1 MNLSIKALEISE
13 FKGIHHLLLELNG
26 RNAVISGRNGT
37 GKTSI
42 CDAFLW
48 LLFGKDS
55 AGNKPDVK
63 PRSLSG
69 DRVEGLESDVRA
81 VLTADGKDIELRR
94 QWHEVWSKDAASS
107 EKVYSRDETLCW
119 IDGVPVKLE
128 KEYTPYVLGLVGG
141 DENTFKLLTDLGAF
155 MRLPWADRRRELVKI
170 AGGDPDAEL
179 RAMEEFKAIDDIL
192 KGQSPEDA
200 KRRLMD
206 QRRKLDAELKTL
218 PARVD
223 ELEKTLQPVTE
234 EEVQAARAAIDRLKA
249 EAAGI
254 DAQMTVSPE
263 ALKRANDLFARK
275 RELETLRTG
284 IERDLR
290 KPIEEALSTAEGKLS
305 AIHRTVAALESERL
319 LKEDELRRLNA
330 SLALLKD
337 QREAKLAEWHNF
349 DQLTYLPPDVNHN
362 CPTCGQELPEDQVQA
377 VYEKHRTEWDTK
389 RLANMDA
396 IKAEGVKLA
405 ERIARAADDIAAAKI
420 ALAATEQQRAHAPD
434 GQPGLEAEIARLK
447 AAQPKPDDNSD
458 WQAATAEIAAIDAKI
473 EAQGR
478 DDHREA
484 LKARKAEILEAM
496 KPHELVLSKLELTAN
511 VRKRIDELGVH
522 KRELGA
528 QAARVEGEIDLLARY
543 VRARCG
549 ALEENINRLFR
560 TVRWKLFDTAKNG
573 SLIDCCDATVNGIA
587 YAPATLNTGA
597 CVNADVEIINV
608 LSKAYGVT
616 APCFIDNAERVN
628 QLGFPGGQRIL
639 LRVTDDPELTVTV
652 EDA

>member
-1 MNLSIKALEISE
+1 
-13 FKGIHHLLLELNG
+13 
-26 RNAVISGRNGT
+26 
-37 GKTSI
+37 
-42 CDAFLW
+42 
-48 LLFGKDS
+48 
-55 AGNKPDVK
+55 
-63 PRSLSG
+63 
-69 DRVEGLESDVRA
+69 
-81 VLTADGKDIELRR
+81 
-94 QWHEVWSKDAASS
+94 
-107 EKVYSRDETLCW
+107 
-119 IDGVPVKLE
+119 
-128 KEYTPYVLGLVGG
+128 
-141 DENTFKLLTDLGAF
+141 
-155 MRLPWADRRRELVKI
+155 
-170 AGGDPDAEL
+170 
-179 RAMEEFKAIDDIL
+179 MEEFKAIDGIL

-206 QRRKLDAELKTL
+206 QRRKLDTELKTL

-234 EEVQAARAAIDRLKA
+234 EEVQAAREAIDRLKA

-263 ALKRANDLFARK
+263 ALKHANDLFARK

-305 AIHRTVAALESERL
+305 ALHRTVAALESERL

-377 VYEKHRTEWDTK
+377 VYEKHRTEWDAK
-389 RLANMDA
+389 RLASMDA

-405 ERIARAADDIAAAKI
+405 ERIAKAADDIAAAKI
-420 ALAATEQQRAHAPD
+420 ALATTEQQRAHAPD
-434 GQPGLEAEIARLK
+434 GQAKLEAEIARLK
-447 AAQPKPDDNSD
+447 AAQPKPEDNAD
-458 WQAATAEIAAIDAKI
+458 WQAATAEIATIDEEIA
-473 EAQGR
+473 AQGR

-484 LKARKAEILEAM
+484 LKARKADLTEAM

-522 KRELGA
+522 KREIGA
-528 QAARVEGEIDLLARY
+528 QAASVEGEIDLLARY

-597 CVNADVEIINV
+597 SRNVDIEIVNV
-608 LSKAYGVT
+608 LSRTYGVT
-616 APCFIDNAERVN
+616 APCFVDNAESIDS
-628 QLGFPGGQRIL
+628 GKTGYPGGQRIL
-639 LRVTDDPELTVTV
+639 LRRVDGQDLTLAL
-652 EDA
+652 EDE